1 MSILDTPEQN
11 CGITDCLGEGGI
23 SQSCFGTEIA
33 QMKFKND
40 VFGVFSVF
48 IHDVKPFSK
57 YTVNTSEYTANLSDV
72 F

>member
-1 MSILDTPEQN
+1 
-11 CGITDCLGEGGI
+11 
-23 SQSCFGTEIA
+23 
-33 QMKFKND
+33 MKLKND

-57 YTVNTSEYTANLSDV
+57 YTVNTSEYTADLSDV